1 METVRTLLAGRL
13 VVALGD
19 ITRFD
24 GDALVNAANST
35 LLGGGGVDGA
45 IHRAAGPG
53 LLAECRA
60 LRAGALPDGL
70 PVGKAVATGPG
81 RLAVKGIIHT
91 VGPVWRGS
99 SPEAMRNDAALLASA
114 YRESLSVASGHGWRD
129 VAFPAISTGVY
140 GYPKPA
146 AAVVAFD
153 AIVAWLGAN
162 ALPRRVW
169 LVFFTRADADIFLA
183 AIDSGPAAG
192 AQHL

>member
-13 VVALGD
+13 VVAVGD

-60 LRAGALPDGL
+60 LRASTLPDGL
-70 PVGKAVATGPG
+70 PTGKAIATGPG
-81 RLAVKGIIHT
+81 RLAVKGVIHT

-99 SPEAMRNDAALLASA
+99 SPDAMRNDAALLASA
-114 YRESLSVASGHGWRD
+114 YKESLSVASEHGWRR

-140 GYPKPA
+140 GYPRPA
-146 AAVVAFD
+146 AAAIAFD
-153 AIVAWLGAN
+153 TVSAWLASN
-162 ALPRRVW
+162 ALPISVW
-169 LVFFTRADADIFLA
+169 LVFFSHEDAEIFITA
-183 AIDSGPAAG
+183 VAHRPARGPD
-192 AQHL
+192 